1 MDDEKNLTLII
12 VVLIVLSVILLGLG
26 IYYWTHDYRGLGK
39 ILIWVGAA
47 HGLAG
52 LVTIGVEIARRK
64 RR

>member
-12 VVLIVLSVILLGLG
+12 AVLIALSVILLALG
-26 IYYWTHDYRGLGK
+26 IYYWTHDYPGLGK
-39 ILIWVGAA
+39 TLIGVGAA

-52 LVTIGVEIARRK
+52 LVTIAVEIARRK